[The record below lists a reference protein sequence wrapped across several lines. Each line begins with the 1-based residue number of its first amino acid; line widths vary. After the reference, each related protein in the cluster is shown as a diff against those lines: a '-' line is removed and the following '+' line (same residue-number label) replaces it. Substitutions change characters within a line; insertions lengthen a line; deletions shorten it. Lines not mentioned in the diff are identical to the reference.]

1 MLKELTLFY
10 ADWCTP
16 CKKKPKQYIDDFS
29 DNYRVTKVNVD
40 ENTDL
45 VDTFEVKALPTI
57 ILMDDGE
64 ELDRVVGS
72 VTESQVIDKLNLE
85 KG

>member
-1 MLKELTLFY
+1 
-10 ADWCTP
+10 
-16 CKKKPKQYIDDFS
+16 
-29 DNYRVTKVNVD
+29 
-40 ENTDL
+40 
-45 VDTFEVKALPTI
+45 
-57 ILMDDGE
+57 MDDGE